1 MGSCDMDTDIEVG
14 APVTGPVVAENGL
27 EVRTLAGGRA
37 VTAVRRGAYETVGE
51 AWTRVLNYI

>member
-1 MGSCDMDTDIEVG
+1 MGSCDVDADIEVG

-37 VTAVRRGAYETVGE
+37 VTAVHLEVYATVGE